1 MAGSSPS
8 PPSRRAFLGRAAAAA
23 GAFVAG
29 PALQARALRALA
41 PGMRYGMV
49 TYLWGKD
56 LGLDALLAAC
66 AEAGLEAVELRTQHA
81 HGVEPSLDAAA
92 RRELRARLGDSPVAL
107 VGLGSDERFDSPDPG
122 RLAAAIAATKGFLQ
136 LSADLGGSGVKVKPD
151 SFHKDVPRERT
162 IAQIGDAL
170 RELAPFAQD
179 LGQELRL
186 EVHGSCA
193 DPRTIAAIVAH
204 ADHPAVR
211 VCWNCNAQD
220 TKGLGLHGN
229 FALLRPSFG
238 GTLHAPPAEFG
249 DYPLAELVALCT
261 RSDYRGCVLLET
273 HDAAPQPLA
282 PALRRQR
289 ARFVA
294 MQEAAAAPSDGGA
307 PTPLPVAIAWDAAA
321 SAYAVTAAGAPLA
334 TLRLGA
340 ALRGPCVHPL
350 FAPGGR
356 QIVRGF
362 PLAPG
367 PRDATDHPHH
377 TGLWFA
383 HGDVGGADFWHDD
396 GCRIVVDEHAADGAS
411 VRFVARWLAHG
422 RHVATET
429 RTTTF
434 AATAATHRVATT
446 IELAAVDAELRLGDT
461 KEGAFALRLAPTLTI
476 DGKHGRGRLEDAAG
490 RRDGAVWGQRAAW
503 VLAEGPI
510 DGRLV
515 RVTMRDAATNPWAPT
530 SWHARSYGLL
540 ALNPFGRRAFV
551 GADAPDGA
559 VVVRRGAPLR
569 FTVDVEAGLV
579 DGGS

>member
-1 MAGSSPS
+1 MAGSSPL
-8 PPSRRAFLGRAAAAA
+8 PPSRRAFVGSAAAAA
-23 GAFVAG
+23 GALVAG
-29 PALQARALRALA
+29 PALRARALRALA

-66 AEAGLEAVELRTQHA
+66 GAAGLEAVELRTQHA
-81 HGVEPSLDAAA
+81 HGVEPTLDAAA
-92 RRELRARLGDSPVAL
+92 RRELRARLNDSPVAL
-107 VGLGSDERFDSPDPG
+107 IGLGSDERFDSPDPA
-122 RLAAAIAATKGFLQ
+122 RLAAAVAATKGFLR
-136 LSADLGGSGVKVKPD
+136 LSADLGGTGVKVKPD

-162 IAQIGDAL
+162 IAQIGGAL

-229 FALLRPSFG
+229 FALLRPRFG

-249 DYPLAELVALCT
+249 DYPLAELVALCA

-294 MQEAAAAPSDGGA
+294 MQEAAAAPSVDAA

-321 SAYAVTAAGAPLA
+321 SAYAVTAAGAPFA

-340 ALRGPCVHPL
+340 DQRVPCVHPIH
-350 FAPGGR
+350 APSGAL
-356 QIVRGF
+356 VTRGF

-377 TGLWFA
+377 RGLWLA
-383 HGDVGGADFWHDD
+383 HGDVDGRDFWHAED
-396 GCRIVVDEHAADGAS
+396 CRIEVLEHAVDGAEA
-411 VRFVARWLAHG
+411 RFVAAWRAAG
-422 RHVATET
+422 ATLLVERRRT
-429 RTTTF
+429 RF
-434 AATAATHRVATT
+434 LATARERRIETHV
-446 IELAAVDAELRLGDT
+446 ELHAEGAAVTLGDT
-461 KEGAFALRLAPTLTI
+461 KEGSFALRLGPTLSI

-490 RRDGAVWGQRAAW
+490 RRDGDVWGRRAEW
-503 VLAEGPI
+503 VLAEGPV

-515 RVTMRDAATNPWAPT
+515 RVTMRDDAGNPWRPT
-530 SWHARSYGLL
+530 WWHARGYGLL
-540 ALNPFGRRAFV
+540 AMNPFGRRAFEGKDAPV
-551 GADAPDGA
+551 GAVTIRPDE
-559 VVVRRGAPLR
+559 PLR
-569 FTVDVEAGLV
+569 FGVTVVVAD
-579 DGGS
+579 